1 NHGFVTIGE
10 VICQGFRR
18 LPAQVLFFSARS
30 AIAGNRVLMPNYI
43 WCGDR
48 CLFGG
53 ASQPCDL
60 QDWKR
65 FQTSKLASYRLG
77 VWGGPRRGNRR
88 GIREWKGSDLLV
100 SSINKMITQRVA
112 DQFCGGGD
120 VRLFQDVGAMRTH
133 GRHTQVQLLS
143 DLG

>member
-1 NHGFVTIGE
+1 PPGTSLVLLGAKRHRRKSGFDAELYMVWGSLF
-10 VICQGFRR
+10 VRR
-18 LPAQVLFFSARS
+18 
-30 AIAGNRVLMPNYI
+30 
-43 WCGDR
+43 
-48 CLFGG
+48 

-60 QDWKR
+60 QDWKS

-88 GIREWKGSDLLV
+88 GIREGKGSDLLV

-112 DQFCGGGD
+112 DQFCGGGH

-133 GRHTQVQLLS
+133 GRHTQVQFLS
-143 DLG
+143 DLGHRFPQGDHPQDLKFSVR